1 MTTAIFYEA
10 NAGTGKTR
18 TLTDYILEAVK
29 SGMSLERICALTFT
43 EKAANEMLDRLRS
56 GVAELVSKGLL
67 EPSQMQMA
75 GKCFIGTIHAFC
87 LQLVKRYAPELSLP
101 PIFDIDPQEEK
112 FQALFENRWD
122 EFLSRFLASQAP
134 ADQAIIHS
142 LGVTTLRLLAEQLVK
157 TRYKFQL
164 ESDDLGWL
172 ADDLANSKKWGFR
185 KGTWGEF
192 GSRLVKDF
200 ELHRSVLSAMV
211 QTGKFKA
218 PYHGRIKDLLACKS
232 IDLHRAVALLKE
244 RFTKPFLDEYH
255 GSGYVLFDDLLIFT
269 RRLLAHRRIRSEM
282 KDRYDLLLVDEM
294 QDTDAVQYEIFLYL
308 CEKKDQHQNYTLR
321 QVYEGTG
328 KFELEPGKLFVVG
341 DPKQSIYGFRNADLS
356 AYESVKTV
364 LQNSGAEIRPLA
376 HNYRSCDNLVEF
388 SNTLA
393 ANLFP
398 DLQPHDSEAR
408 SGFCPD
414 TELDDCVHFV
424 NISSPD
430 KERLHLRILSE
441 ANWIARKIR
450 QLVDSGKASFKD
462 FGVLLR
468 KLVHSH
474 LYVDALSAHDIPVIV
489 EGEKFFYRSQEVID
503 FINLLK
509 FIVDDKDDVALAG
522 LLRSPLFGMTDREC
536 AVFFNAY
543 RQNGKMVPE
552 ALAAAL
558 DSGQGRPP
566 HKSCGEL
573 MQEIFEIRKQIHL
586 LSPAALIDLTLKKL
600 PVLTI
605 AGLAYG
611 SYRSTLAPLNILR
624 IHKYAVEL
632 EADPAYNLFH
642 FVSML
647 SEFSREGKERGQE
660 PLADEGLDAVRMMSI
675 HNSKGLDFP
684 IVFVPLTDY
693 EIRNPGWAF
702 TEIVHDWATGAAGL
716 KVNGVTEANYLK
728 LKYGAS
734 TLIADQPLLEDE
746 EKRVLYVA
754 ATRAKREIYFCCL
767 ENGSGKNI
775 LELLHGLYPFLPVK
789 EEASLSSL
797 QQTSTAKDPAG
808 YEPLQPVMDQ
818 WTKVQSASLMRA
830 GVLVDSVTNEAE
842 KLEPGEEELAQI
854 AARAKRS
861 GGTLVGLLCHGAL
874 EKWDFGGLRSRRD
887 AGVTNADL
895 DQLLRIEKGKYSRNF
910 SKNQIDRAAE
920 ASSEILQAFVTSDA
934 ARWLSSV
941 EIVGREVP
949 IVYFDRQS
957 RKILSGKID
966 LLVKDGDK
974 HLIVDYKTD
983 RALTEPMRK
992 RYAEQMRLYALAL
1005 SESMAGR
1012 DARPSKIDSRLL
1024 LVRTGEVIDL

>member
-1 MTTAIFYEA
+1 LDEIMNQPTAIFYEA

-18 TLTDYILEAVK
+18 TLTGYILERVK
-29 SGMSLERICALTFT
+29 QGMSLDRICALTFT
-43 EKAANEMLDRLRS
+43 DKAANEMLDRLRS
-56 GVAELVSKGLL
+56 RVAELVADEVL

-87 LQLVKRYAPELSLP
+87 LQLVKRYSPELSLP

-122 EFLSRFLASQAP
+122 EFLSRLLASQAP

-142 LGVTTLRLLAEQLVK
+142 LGVTTLRALAEELVK
-157 TRYKFQL
+157 TRYDFQL
-164 ESDDLGWL
+164 GSDDLRWL
-172 ADDLANSKKWGFR
+172 ADDLANARKWNFNR

-192 GSRLVKDF
+192 GSRLVRDF
-200 ELHRSVLSAMV
+200 ESHRDVLSAMV
-211 QTGKFKA
+211 QMGK
-218 PYHGRIKDLLACKS
+218 PNSPWRMQVKDLLACKN
-232 IDLHRAVALLKE
+232 IDLHRAVILLKH

-255 GSGYVLFDDLLIFT
+255 GSGYVLYDDLLRFA
-269 RRLLAHRRIRSEM
+269 RKLLNDRRIRSEM
-282 KDRYDLLLVDEM
+282 KERYDLVLVDEM
-294 QDTDAVQYEIFLYL
+294 QDTDAVQYEIILYL
-308 CEKKDQHQNYTLR
+308 CEKKELHQNLTLR
-321 QVYEGTG
+321 EVYDGAG
-328 KFELEPGKLFVVG
+328 KFELEPDKLFVVG

-364 LQNSGAEIRPLA
+364 LQNSGADVRPLSD
-376 HNYRSCDNLVEF
+376 NYRSCTNLVEF
-388 SNTLA
+388 SNVLA

-398 DLQPHDSEAR
+398 EMRPHDSKAAQA
-408 SGFCPD
+408 GFCP
-414 TELDDCVHFV
+414 ERKLDECVHLV
-424 NISSPD
+424 KIYSAD
-430 KERLHLRILSE
+430 DERLHLRILSE

-450 QLVDSGKASFKD
+450 QLVDSGTASFKD

-474 LYVDALSAHDIPVIV
+474 LYVDALSAQDIPVII
-489 EGEKFFYRSQEVID
+489 EGERFFYRSQEVID

-509 FIVDDKDDVALAG
+509 FIVDEKDEVALAG
-522 LLRSPLFGMTDREC
+522 LLRSPLFAMTDREC
-536 AVFFNAY
+536 ALFFHAY
-543 RQNGKMVPE
+543 RENGRMVPE
-552 ALAAAL
+552 AMSTSSAGGTPAVHRL
-558 DSGQGRPP
+558 Q
-566 HKSCGEL
+566 L
-573 MQEIFEIRKQIHL
+573 MERIFEIRKQIHL
-586 LSPAALIDLTLKKL
+586 LSPASLIDLTLKKL
-600 PVLTI
+600 PVLTV

-632 EADPAYNLFH
+632 EVDPAYNLFH

-647 SEFSREGKERGQE
+647 TEFSREGKERGQE

-693 EIRNPGWAF
+693 EIRSSAYAF
-702 TEIVHDWATGAAGL
+702 TEIVHDWATGNAGL
-716 KVNGVTEANYLK
+716 KINGVTEASYLK
-728 LKYGAS
+728 LKYGAG
-734 TLIADQPLLEDE
+734 TLSAEEPVLEEE

-754 ATRAKREIYFCCL
+754 ATRAKKEIYFCCL
-767 ENGSGKNI
+767 ENGSGKDVMR
-775 LELLHGLYPFLPVK
+775 LLQNMFPFLQVK
-789 EEASLSSL
+789 EESSSSAL
-797 QQTSTAKDPAG
+797 QQLANEFATTN
-808 YEPLQPVMDQ
+808 EPLQSVLDQ
-818 WTKVQSASLMRA
+818 WRRVQDSSLLRA

-874 EKWDFGGLRSRRD
+874 EKWDFATLG
-887 AGVTNADL
+887 DL
-895 DQLLRIEKGKYSRNF
+895 DHLLRMEKGKYSRNF

-920 ASSEILQAFVTSDA
+920 ASNQILRRFVDSA
-934 ARWLSSV
+934 AAQWLSTV

-966 LLVKDGDK
+966 LLVKDCDK
-974 HLIVDYKTD
+974 YLIVDYKTD
-983 RALTEPMRK
+983 VSLTESMRK

-1005 SESMAGR
+1005 SESMAGSIS
-1012 DARPSKIDSRLL
+1012 SKLL
-1024 LVRTGEVIDL
+1024 FVRTGEIIDVL

>member
-43 EKAANEMLDRLRS
+43 DKAANEMLDRLRS
-56 GVAELVSKGLL
+56 GVAELVSAGDLP
-67 EPSQMQMA
+67 PSQMQMA

-122 EFLSRFLASQAP
+122 EFLSRLLASQAQ
-134 ADQAIIHS
+134 ADQAVIHS

-157 TRYKFQL
+157 TRYNFHL
-164 ESDDLGWL
+164 ESADLQWL
-172 ADDLANSKKWGFR
+172 AGDLANSKKWGFK

-192 GSRLVKDF
+192 ASRMIKDF

-211 QTGKFKA
+211 QAGNPGK
-218 PYHGRIKDLLACKS
+218 PLYRGRVRDLLACKS
-232 IDLHRAVALLKE
+232 IELHKAVALLNE

-255 GSGYVLFDDLLIFT
+255 SSGYVLFDDLLIFT
-269 RRLLAHRRIRSEM
+269 RKLLADRRIRSEM

-376 HNYRSCDNLVEF
+376 HNYRSCDSLVEF

-398 DLQPHDSEAR
+398 GLRPHDSEAR

-414 TELDDCVHFV
+414 KQMDDCVHFV
-424 NISSPD
+424 NIFSPD

-450 QLVDSGKASFKD
+450 QLVDSGQASFKD

-474 LYVDALSAHDIPVIV
+474 LYVDALSAHDIPVII

-536 AVFFNAY
+536 ALFFHAY
-543 RQNGKMVPE
+543 HRSAGILP
-552 ALAAAL
+552 ALGSAGFQSAL
-558 DSGQGRPP
+558 MKQ
-566 HKSCGEL
+566 
-573 MQEIFEIRKQIHL
+573 IFEIRKQIHL

-632 EADPAYNLFH
+632 EVDPAYNLFH

-693 EIRNPGWAF
+693 EIRNPGFAF

-716 KVNGVTEANYLK
+716 KVNSVTEANYLK

-734 TLIADQPLLEDE
+734 ALIAEQPLLEDE

-754 ATRAKREIYFCCL
+754 ATRAKKEIYFCCL

-775 LELLHGLYPFLPVK
+775 LELLHGLYPFVPVM
-789 EEASLSSL
+789 EDASASSL
-797 QQTSTAKDPAG
+797 QQVATEVATTN
-808 YEPLQPVMDQ
+808 EPLRPVLDQ
-818 WTKVQSASLMRA
+818 WSKVQSAALMRNT
-830 GVLVDSVTNEAE
+830 VLVDSVTNEAE
-842 KLEPGEEELAQI
+842 KLEPGEEELAEI

-874 EKWDFGGLRSRRD
+874 EKWDFQKP
-887 AGVTNADL
+887 ADL

-910 SKNQIDRAAE
+910 SKDQIDRAAE
-920 ASSEILQAFVTSDA
+920 ASSEILRGFVDSDA

-941 EIVGREVP
+941 DIVGREVP
-949 IVYFDRQS
+949 IIYFDRES

-966 LLVKDGDK
+966 LLVKEGDK

-1005 SESMAGR
+1005 AESMAGT
-1012 DARPSKIDSRLL
+1012 DACPANIHSKLL
-1024 LVRTGEVIDL
+1024 LVRTGEMIDL